1 MTVLELKDVK
11 KYYKMPGG
19 GQYEALRGVNAKF
32 AAGEM
37 VAIVGESGSGKS
49 TLMNTIGGLDSDFE
63 GAILYEGKNLR
74 DFSQKEMV
82 NYHKKSI
89 GFIFQNFNLIPHL
102 DLIDNVS
109 IAMTL
114 SNADEKTR
122 RGRAEELLTQV
133 GLKDHMHKK
142 PDQLSGGQKQRVA
155 IARALAN
162 DPDVIIADEPTGALD
177 ADTTDVILN
186 MIRDIAASG
195 KLVLM
200 VTHSDKVASHCS
212 RVLRIDQGQIVSD
225 QEQKPLDHH
234 LEQRTEVKIQQM
246 SLFKAISLAFK
257 NMKAKFGRN
266 ALVSTGMGIGI
277 MSVILM
283 LSLGKGV
290 TSYVSG
296 QMSTYSNPLVAE
308 IQKTSSQKMR
318 QQGMQAQQTGDKAA
332 PAAALAKQ
340 QQNKMAS
347 LSGISSASAFSK
359 QDLKKLEKIAHV
371 KKLQKGYSA
380 ISLGTNQL
388 KYGKKTAS
396 MIYLKTVNDGIAKS
410 EVKKG
415 HLPKAGKDEV
425 MIDSGSADNLGK
437 KILGK
442 KVKASLQIGT
452 KTITKTVKVV
462 GIYEASGSGQV
473 STLLL
478 PYSDLA
484 KIFKDNGLS
493 LKANVVYLTATD
505 KQYTSSIK
513 QAAKDKGFAGS
524 MQEQMTEMFDSILSV
539 LTYVLTAIAAVSLLV
554 SAIMILVV
562 LNISVVER
570 TQEIGV
576 MKALGARRKDIRRI
590 FSSEA
595 FLLGLASGIVG
606 IALTWLLAQGI
617 NSFTQSAFKA
627 AVVSLTPQYALTGL
641 LISIVI
647 SMIAGILPANHASKL
662 DPVEALR
669 KE

>member
-63 GAILYEGKNLR
+63 GTILYEGKNLR

-290 TSYVSG
+290 TSYFSG
-296 QMSTYSNPLVAE
+296 QMNTYSNPLVAE

-332 PAAALAKQ
+332 LAKQ
-340 QQNKMAS
+340 QNNMAS
-347 LSGISSASAFSK
+347 LSGTSSASAFSK

-410 EVKKG
+410 EVKNG

-484 KIFKDNGLS
+484 KIFKDNGLT

-539 LTYVLTAIAAVSLLV
+539 LTYVLTSIAAVSLLV

-617 NSFTQSAFKA
+617 NSFTKSAFKA

>member
-74 DFSQKEMV
+74 DFSKKEMV

-246 SLFKAISLAFK
+246 NLFKAISLAFK

-266 ALVSTGMGIGI
+266 ALVATGMGIGI

-296 QMSTYSNPLVAE
+296 QMNTYSNPLVAE

-332 PAAALAKQ
+332 LAKQ
-340 QQNKMAS
+340 QQKNMAS
-347 LSGISSASAFSK
+347 LSGTSSASAFSQK
-359 QDLKKLEKIAHV
+359 DLKKLEKIAHV
-371 KKLQKGYSA
+371 QKLQKGYSA

-415 HLPKAGKDEV
+415 RLPKGGKDEV

-462 GIYEASGSGQV
+462 GVYEASGSGQV

-484 KIFKDNGLS
+484 KIFKDNGLT

-641 LISIVI
+641 LISVII

>member
-32 AAGEM
+32 VAGEM

-283 LSLGKGV
+283 LRLGKGV

-332 PAAALAKQ
+332 LAKQ
-340 QQNKMAS
+340 QQNNMAS
-347 LSGISSASAFSK
+347 LSGTSSASAFSK

-388 KYGKKTAS
+388 KYGKKTAG

-415 HLPKAGKDEV
+415 RLPKAGKDEV

-452 KTITKTVKVV
+452 KNITKTVKVV

-484 KIFKDNGLS
+484 KIFKDNGLT

>member
-74 DFSQKEMV
+74 DFSKKEMV

-296 QMSTYSNPLVAE
+296 QMNTYSNPLVAE

-332 PAAALAKQ
+332 LAKQ
-340 QQNKMAS
+340 QQKNMAS
-347 LSGISSASAFSK
+347 LSGTSSASSFSK

-371 KKLQKGYSA
+371 QKLQKGYSA
-380 ISLGTNQL
+380 ISLGSNQL

-415 HLPKAGKDEV
+415 RLPKAGKDEV

-484 KIFKDNGLS
+484 KIFKDNGLT

>member
-296 QMSTYSNPLVAE
+296 QMNTYSNPLVAE

-332 PAAALAKQ
+332 LAKQ
-340 QQNKMAS
+340 QQKNMAS
-347 LSGISSASAFSK
+347 LSGTSSASAFSK
-359 QDLKKLEKIAHV
+359 KDLKKLEKISHV

-396 MIYLKTVNDGIAKS
+396 MIYLKTVNNGIAKS
-410 EVKKG
+410 EIKKG
-415 HLPKAGKDEV
+415 RLPKAGKDEV

-452 KTITKTVKVV
+452 KTINKTVKVV

-484 KIFKDNGLS
+484 KIFKDNGLT

-641 LISIVI
+641 IISIVI

>member
-186 MIRDIAASG
+186 IIRDIAASG

-296 QMSTYSNPLVAE
+296 QMSAYSNPLVAE

-332 PAAALAKQ
+332 LAKQ
-340 QQNKMAS
+340 QQNNMAS
-347 LSGISSASAFSK
+347 LSGTSSASAFSK

-415 HLPKAGKDEV
+415 RLPKAGKDEV

-524 MQEQMTEMFDSILSV
+524 MQEQMTEMFNSILSV

-627 AVVSLTPQYALTGL
+627 TVVSLTPQYALTGL

>member
-11 KYYKMPGG
+11 KYYKTPGG

-246 SLFKAISLAFK
+246 SLFKAIYLAFK

-277 MSVILM
+277 MSVIFM

-332 PAAALAKQ
+332 LAKQ
-340 QQNKMAS
+340 QQNNMAS
-347 LSGISSASAFSK
+347 LSGTSSASAFSK

-524 MQEQMTEMFDSILSV
+524 MQEQMAEMFDSILSV

-627 AVVSLTPQYALTGL
+627 AVVSFTPQYALTGL

>member
-1 MTVLELKDVK
+1 MISLKK
-11 KYYKMPGG
+11 INKYYQQGDGRVHILHDISFDVNEGEFVGIM
-19 GQYEALRGVNAKF
+19 GQ
-32 AAGEM
+32 
-37 VAIVGESGSGKS
+37 SGSGKS
-49 TLMNTIGGLDSDFE
+49 TLINIIGFLDRE
-63 GAILYEGKNLR
+63 YEGTYSFKGDDVSYLNNKRFTSLR
-74 DFSQKEMV
+74 NQNV
-82 NYHKKSI
+82 
-89 GFIFQNFNLIPHL
+89 GFVFQNFKLIQNLTVAENVALPL
-102 DLIDNVS
+102 MYAGVKKKEIDQRVS
-109 IAMTL
+109 QVL
-114 SNADEKTR
+114 ER
-122 RGRAEELLTQV
+122 V
-133 GLKDHMHKK
+133 GLGGYEKYL
-142 PDQLSGGQKQRVA
+142 PSRLSGGQQQRVS
-155 IARALAN
+155 IARAIIGKPTFL
-162 DPDVIIADEPTGALD
+162 IADEPTGALD

-246 SLFKAISLAFK
+246 SRFKAISLAFK

-266 ALVSTGMGIGI
+266 ALVATGMGIGI

-296 QMSTYSNPLVAE
+296 QMNTYSNPLVAE

-318 QQGMQAQQTGDKAA
+318 QQGMQAQQTGNK
-332 PAAALAKQ
+332 AALAKQ
-340 QQNKMAS
+340 QQKNMAS

-359 QDLKKLEKIAHV
+359 KDLKKLKKISHV

-380 ISLGTNQL
+380 ISLGSNQL
-388 KYGKKTAS
+388 KLGKKTAS

-410 EVKKG
+410 EIKKG
-415 HLPKAGKDEV
+415 RLPKAGKNEV
-425 MIDSGSADNLGK
+425 MIDSGSADNLSK

-478 PYSDLA
+478 PYSDL
-484 KIFKDNGLS
+484 KQIFKDNGLS

-513 QAAKDKGFAGS
+513 KAAKDKGFAGS

-641 LISIVI
+641 IISIVI

>member
-212 RVLRIDQGQIVSD
+212 RVLRIDQGQIVSN

-296 QMSTYSNPLVAE
+296 QMNTYSNPLVAE

-332 PAAALAKQ
+332 LAKQ
-340 QQNKMAS
+340 QQNNMAS
-347 LSGISSASAFSK
+347 LSGTSSASAFSK
-359 QDLKKLEKIAHV
+359 KDLKKLEKISHV

-410 EVKKG
+410 EIKKG
-415 HLPKAGKDEV
+415 RLPKANKNEV
-425 MIDSGSADNLGK
+425 MIDSGSADNLGR

-484 KIFKDNGLS
+484 KIFKDNGLT

-641 LISIVI
+641 IISIVI

>member
-1 MTVLELKDVK
+1 M
-11 KYYKMPGG
+11 
-19 GQYEALRGVNAKF
+19 
-32 AAGEM
+32 
-37 VAIVGESGSGKS
+37 
-49 TLMNTIGGLDSDFE
+49 
-63 GAILYEGKNLR
+63 
-74 DFSQKEMV
+74 
-82 NYHKKSI
+82 
-89 GFIFQNFNLIPHL
+89 IPHL

-225 QEQKPLDHH
+225 QEKKPLDHH

-283 LSLGKGV
+283 LSLGRGV

-296 QMSTYSNPLVAE
+296 QMNTYSNPLVAE

-318 QQGMQAQQTGDKAA
+318 QQGMKAQQTGDKAA
-332 PAAALAKQ
+332 LAKQ
-340 QQNKMAS
+340 QQNNMAS
-347 LSGISSASAFSK
+347 LSGTRSTSAFSK

-415 HLPKAGKDEV
+415 RLPKAGKDEV

-452 KTITKTVKVV
+452 KNITKTVKVV

-524 MQEQMTEMFDSILSV
+524 MQEQMTEIFDSILSV

>member
-32 AAGEM
+32 VAGEM

-332 PAAALAKQ
+332 LAKQ
-340 QQNKMAS
+340 QQNNMAS
-347 LSGISSASAFSK
+347 LSGTSSASAFSK

-415 HLPKAGKDEV
+415 RLPKAGKDEV

-452 KTITKTVKVV
+452 KNITKTVKVV

-484 KIFKDNGLS
+484 KIFKDNGLT

-606 IALTWLLAQGI
+606 IALTWLLDQGI

>member
-74 DFSQKEMV
+74 DFSKKEMV

-122 RGRAEELLTQV
+122 RDRAEELLTQV

-212 RVLRIDQGQIVSD
+212 RVLRIDRGQIVSD

-266 ALVSTGMGIGI
+266 APVSTGMGIGI

-296 QMSTYSNPLVAE
+296 QMNTYSNPLVAE

-332 PAAALAKQ
+332 LAKQ
-340 QQNKMAS
+340 QQKNMAS
-347 LSGISSASAFSK
+347 LSGTSSASSFSQK
-359 QDLKKLEKIAHV
+359 DLKKLEKIAHV
-371 KKLQKGYSA
+371 QKLQKGYNA

-415 HLPKAGKDEV
+415 RLPKAGKDEV

-452 KTITKTVKVV
+452 KTITKKVKVV

-484 KIFKDNGLS
+484 KIFKDNGLT

>member
-32 AAGEM
+32 DAGEM

-74 DFSQKEMV
+74 DFSKKEMV

-114 SNADEKTR
+114 SNADKKTR
-122 RGRAEELLTQV
+122 RDRAEELLTQV

-142 PDQLSGGQKQRVA
+142 PNQLSGGQKQRVA

-234 LEQRTEVKIQQM
+234 LEQRTEVKIKQM
-246 SLFKAISLAFK
+246 SRFKAISLAFK

-266 ALVSTGMGIGI
+266 ALVATGMGIGI

-296 QMSTYSNPLVAE
+296 QMNTYSNPLVAE

-318 QQGMQAQQTGDKAA
+318 QRGMQAQQTGNK
-332 PAAALAKQ
+332 AALAKQ
-340 QQNKMAS
+340 QQNNMAS
-347 LSGISSASAFSK
+347 LSGTSSASAFSK
-359 QDLKKLEKIAHV
+359 KDLKKLEKISHV

-410 EVKKG
+410 EIKKG
-415 HLPKAGKDEV
+415 RLPKAGKNEV
-425 MIDSGSADNLGK
+425 MIDSGSADNLSK

-478 PYSDLA
+478 PYSDL
-484 KIFKDNGLS
+484 KQIFKDNGLS

-641 LISIVI
+641 IISIVI

>member
-32 AAGEM
+32 DAGEM

-74 DFSQKEMV
+74 DFSKKEMV

-89 GFIFQNFNLIPHL
+89 GFIFQNFNLISHL

-122 RGRAEELLTQV
+122 RERAEELLTQV

-200 VTHSDKVASHCS
+200 VTHSDKVARHCS

-234 LEQRTEVKIQQM
+234 LEQRTEVKIRQM

-290 TSYVSG
+290 TSYVSR
-296 QMSTYSNPLVAE
+296 QMNTYSNPLVAE

-318 QQGMQAQQTGDKAA
+318 QQGMRAQQTGNK
-332 PAAALAKQ
+332 AALAKQ
-340 QQNKMAS
+340 QQNNMAA

-359 QDLKKLEKIAHV
+359 KDLKKLEKISHV

-380 ISLGTNQL
+380 ISLGSNQL

-410 EVKKG
+410 EIKEG
-415 HLPKAGKDEV
+415 RLPKAGKNEV
-425 MIDSGSADNLGK
+425 MIDSGSADNLSK

-442 KVKASLQIGT
+442 KVKANLQIGT
-452 KTITKTVKVV
+452 KTIKKTVKVV

-484 KIFKDNGLS
+484 KIFKDNGLTF
-493 LKANVVYLTATD
+493 KPNVVYLTATD

-513 QAAKDKGFAGS
+513 KAAKDKGFAGS

-627 AVVSLTPQYALTGL
+627 VVVSLTPQYALTGL
-641 LISIVI
+641 IISIVI

>member
-32 AAGEM
+32 DAGEM

-74 DFSQKEMV
+74 DFSKKEMV

-89 GFIFQNFNLIPHL
+89 GFIFQNFNLISHL

-122 RGRAEELLTQV
+122 RERAEELLTQV

-200 VTHSDKVASHCS
+200 VTHSDKVARHCS

-234 LEQRTEVKIQQM
+234 LEQRTEVKIRQM

-290 TSYVSG
+290 TSYVSR
-296 QMSTYSNPLVAE
+296 QMNTYSNPLVAE

-318 QQGMQAQQTGDKAA
+318 QQGMRAQQTGNK
-332 PAAALAKQ
+332 AALAKQ
-340 QQNKMAS
+340 QQNNMAA

-359 QDLKKLEKIAHV
+359 KDLKKLEKISHV

-380 ISLGTNQL
+380 ISLGSNQL

-410 EVKKG
+410 EIKKG
-415 HLPKAGKDEV
+415 RLPKAGKNEV
-425 MIDSGSADNLGK
+425 MIDSGSADNLSK

-442 KVKASLQIGT
+442 KVKANLQIGT
-452 KTITKTVKVV
+452 KTIKKTVKVV

-484 KIFKDNGLS
+484 KIFKDNGLTF
-493 LKANVVYLTATD
+493 KPNVVYLTATD

-513 QAAKDKGFAGS
+513 KAAKDKGFAGS

-595 FLLGLASGIVG
+595 FLLSLASGTVG
-606 IALTWLLAQGI
+606 ISLTWLLAQGI
-617 NSFTQSAFKA
+617 NSFTQLAFKA

-641 LISIVI
+641 TISIVI

>member
-32 AAGEM
+32 DAGEM

-74 DFSQKEMV
+74 DFSKKEMV

-89 GFIFQNFNLIPHL
+89 GFIFQNFNLISHL

-212 RVLRIDQGQIVSD
+212 RVLRIDQGRIVSD

-296 QMSTYSNPLVAE
+296 QMNTYSNPLVAE
-308 IQKTSSQKMR
+308 IQKTSSQKM
-318 QQGMQAQQTGDKAA
+318 QQKGMQAQQTGDKAA
-332 PAAALAKQ
+332 LAKQ
-340 QQNKMAS
+340 QQNNMAS
-347 LSGISSASAFSK
+347 LSGTSSASAFSK
-359 QDLKKLEKIAHV
+359 KDLKKLEKISHV

-410 EVKKG
+410 EIKKG
-415 HLPKAGKDEV
+415 RLPKANKNEV
-425 MIDSGSADNLGK
+425 MIDSGSADNLSK

-478 PYSDLA
+478 PYNDLA
-484 KIFKDNGLS
+484 KIFKDNGLT
-493 LKANVVYLTATD
+493 LRANVVYLTATD

-513 QAAKDKGFAGS
+513 KAAKDKGFAGS
-524 MQEQMTEMFDSILSV
+524 MQEQMTEMFDSILCV

-617 NSFTQSAFKA
+617 NSFTQLAFKA

-641 LISIVI
+641 IISIVI

>member
-246 SLFKAISLAFK
+246 NLFKAISLAFK

-266 ALVSTGMGIGI
+266 ALVATGMGIGI

-296 QMSTYSNPLVAE
+296 QMNTYSNPLVAE

-332 PAAALAKQ
+332 LAKQ
-340 QQNKMAS
+340 QQKNMAS
-347 LSGISSASAFSK
+347 LSGTSSASAFSQK
-359 QDLKKLEKIAHV
+359 DLKKLEKIAHV
-371 KKLQKGYSA
+371 QKLQKGYSA

-415 HLPKAGKDEV
+415 RLPKAGKDEV

-462 GIYEASGSGQV
+462 GVYEASGSGQV

-484 KIFKDNGLS
+484 KIFKDNGLT

-641 LISIVI
+641 LISVII

>member
-11 KYYKMPGG
+11 KYYKMPSG

-290 TSYVSG
+290 TSYFSG
-296 QMSTYSNPLVAE
+296 QMNTYSNPLVAE

-332 PAAALAKQ
+332 LAKQ
-340 QQNKMAS
+340 QNNMAS
-347 LSGISSASAFSK
+347 LSGTSSASAFSK

-484 KIFKDNGLS
+484 KIFKDNGLT

-617 NSFTQSAFKA
+617 NSFTKSAFKA

>member
-1 MTVLELKDVK
+1 
-11 KYYKMPGG
+11 
-19 GQYEALRGVNAKF
+19 
-32 AAGEM
+32 
-37 VAIVGESGSGKS
+37 
-49 TLMNTIGGLDSDFE
+49 
-63 GAILYEGKNLR
+63 
-74 DFSQKEMV
+74 
-82 NYHKKSI
+82 
-89 GFIFQNFNLIPHL
+89 
-102 DLIDNVS
+102 
-109 IAMTL
+109 
-114 SNADEKTR
+114 
-122 RGRAEELLTQV
+122 
-133 GLKDHMHKK
+133 
-142 PDQLSGGQKQRVA
+142 
-155 IARALAN
+155 LAN

-290 TSYVSG
+290 TSYFSG
-296 QMSTYSNPLVAE
+296 QMNTYSNPLVAE

-332 PAAALAKQ
+332 LAKQ
-340 QQNKMAS
+340 QNNMAS
-347 LSGISSASAFSK
+347 LSGTSSASAFSK

-415 HLPKAGKDEV
+415 HLPKAGRDEV

-484 KIFKDNGLS
+484 KIFKDNGLT

-617 NSFTQSAFKA
+617 NSLTKSAFKA

>member
-122 RGRAEELLTQV
+122 RERAEELLTQV

-246 SLFKAISLAFK
+246 NLFKAISLAFK

-266 ALVSTGMGIGI
+266 ALVATGMGIGI

-283 LSLGKGV
+283 LSLGKWV

-296 QMSTYSNPLVAE
+296 QMNTYSNPLVAE

-332 PAAALAKQ
+332 LAKQ
-340 QQNKMAS
+340 QQKNMAS
-347 LSGISSASAFSK
+347 LSGTSSASAFSQK
-359 QDLKKLEKIAHV
+359 DLKKLEKIAHV
-371 KKLQKGYSA
+371 QKLQKGYSA

-415 HLPKAGKDEV
+415 RLPKAGKDEV

-462 GIYEASGSGQV
+462 GVYEASGSGQV

-484 KIFKDNGLS
+484 KIFKDNGLT

-641 LISIVI
+641 LISVII

>member
-32 AAGEM
+32 DAGEM

-74 DFSQKEMV
+74 DFSKKEMV

-89 GFIFQNFNLIPHL
+89 GFIFQNFNLISHL

-122 RGRAEELLTQV
+122 RERAEELLTQV

-200 VTHSDKVASHCS
+200 VTHSDKVARHCS

-234 LEQRTEVKIQQM
+234 LEQRTEVKIKQM
-246 SLFKAISLAFK
+246 SRFKAISLAFK

-296 QMSTYSNPLVAE
+296 QMNTYSNPLVAE

-332 PAAALAKQ
+332 LAKQ
-340 QQNKMAS
+340 QQNNMAS
-347 LSGISSASAFSK
+347 LSGTSSASAFSK
-359 QDLKKLEKIAHV
+359 KDLKKLEKISHV

-410 EVKKG
+410 EIKKG
-415 HLPKAGKDEV
+415 HLPKANKNEV
-425 MIDSGSADNLGK
+425 MIDSGSADNLSK

-478 PYSDLA
+478 PYNDLA
-484 KIFKDNGLS
+484 KIFKDNGLT
-493 LKANVVYLTATD
+493 LRANVVYLTATD

-524 MQEQMTEMFDSILSV
+524 MQEQMTEMFNSILSV

-627 AVVSLTPQYALTGL
+627 VVVSLTPQYALTGL
-641 LISIVI
+641 IISIVI

>member
-1 MTVLELKDVK
+1 
-11 KYYKMPGG
+11 
-19 GQYEALRGVNAKF
+19 
-32 AAGEM
+32 
-37 VAIVGESGSGKS
+37 
-49 TLMNTIGGLDSDFE
+49 
-63 GAILYEGKNLR
+63 
-74 DFSQKEMV
+74 
-82 NYHKKSI
+82 
-89 GFIFQNFNLIPHL
+89 
-102 DLIDNVS
+102 
-109 IAMTL
+109 
-114 SNADEKTR
+114 
-122 RGRAEELLTQV
+122 
-133 GLKDHMHKK
+133 
-142 PDQLSGGQKQRVA
+142 
-155 IARALAN
+155 
-162 DPDVIIADEPTGALD
+162 
-177 ADTTDVILN
+177 
-186 MIRDIAASG
+186 
-195 KLVLM
+195 
-200 VTHSDKVASHCS
+200 
-212 RVLRIDQGQIVSD
+212 
-225 QEQKPLDHH
+225 
-234 LEQRTEVKIQQM
+234 
-246 SLFKAISLAFK
+246 
-257 NMKAKFGRN
+257 
-266 ALVSTGMGIGI
+266 
-277 MSVILM
+277 
-283 LSLGKGV
+283 
-290 TSYVSG
+290 
-296 QMSTYSNPLVAE
+296 MSTYSNPLVAE

-318 QQGMQAQQTGDKAA
+318 QQAMQAQQTGDKAA
-332 PAAALAKQ
+332 LAKQ
-340 QQNKMAS
+340 QQNNMAS
-347 LSGISSASAFSK
+347 LSGTSSASAFSK

-388 KYGKKTAS
+388 KYGKKTTS

-415 HLPKAGKDEV
+415 RLPKAGKDEV

-484 KIFKDNGLS
+484 KIFKDNGLT

-524 MQEQMTEMFDSILSV
+524 MQEQMAEMFDSILSV

-554 SAIMILVV
+554 SANMILVV

>member
-11 KYYKMPGG
+11 KYYKLPGG

-74 DFSQKEMV
+74 DFSKKEMV

-283 LSLGKGV
+283 LSLGKGI
-290 TSYVSG
+290 TSYVGG
-296 QMSTYSNPLVAE
+296 QMNTYSNPLVAE

-332 PAAALAKQ
+332 LAKQ
-340 QQNKMAS
+340 QQKNMAS
-347 LSGISSASAFSK
+347 LSGTSSASAFSQK
-359 QDLKKLEKIAHV
+359 DLKKLEKIAHV

-380 ISLGTNQL
+380 MSLGTNQL

-410 EVKKG
+410 EIKKG
-415 HLPKAGKDEV
+415 RLPKANKNEV
-425 MIDSGSADNLGK
+425 MIDSGSADNLSK

-442 KVKASLQIGT
+442 KVKATLQIGT

-484 KIFKDNGLS
+484 KIFKDNGLT

-641 LISIVI
+641 IISIVI

>member
-32 AAGEM
+32 VAGEM

-332 PAAALAKQ
+332 LAKQ
-340 QQNKMAS
+340 QQNNMAS
-347 LSGISSASAFSK
+347 LSGTSSASAFNK
-359 QDLKKLEKIAHV
+359 QDLKKLGKIAHV

-415 HLPKAGKDEV
+415 RLPKAGKDEV

-484 KIFKDNGLS
+484 KIFKDNGLI

-524 MQEQMTEMFDSILSV
+524 MQEQMAEMFDSILSV

-570 TQEIGV
+570 TQEIWV

>member
-11 KYYKMPGG
+11 KYYKLPGG

-32 AAGEM
+32 DAGEM

-74 DFSQKEMV
+74 DFSKKEMV

-266 ALVSTGMGIGI
+266 ALVATGMGIGI

-296 QMSTYSNPLVAE
+296 QMNTYSNPLVAE
-308 IQKTSSQKMR
+308 IQKTSSQKM
-318 QQGMQAQQTGDKAA
+318 QQKGMQAQQTGDKAA
-332 PAAALAKQ
+332 LAKQ
-340 QQNKMAS
+340 QQNNMAS
-347 LSGISSASAFSK
+347 LSGTSSASAFSK
-359 QDLKKLEKIAHV
+359 KDLKKLEKISHV

-415 HLPKAGKDEV
+415 RLPKANKNEV
-425 MIDSGSADNLGK
+425 MIDSGSADNLSK

-484 KIFKDNGLS
+484 KIFKDNGLT

-576 MKALGARRKDIRRI
+576 MKALGSRRKDIRRI

-641 LISIVI
+641 IISIVI

>member
-74 DFSQKEMV
+74 DFSKKEMV

-246 SLFKAISLAFK
+246 NLFKAISLAFK

-266 ALVSTGMGIGI
+266 ALVATGMGIGI

-296 QMSTYSNPLVAE
+296 QMNTYSNPLVAE

-332 PAAALAKQ
+332 LAKQ
-340 QQNKMAS
+340 QQKNMAS
-347 LSGISSASAFSK
+347 LSGTSSASAFSQK
-359 QDLKKLEKIAHV
+359 DLKKLEKIAHV
-371 KKLQKGYSA
+371 QKLQKGYSA

-415 HLPKAGKDEV
+415 RLPKAGKDEV

-462 GIYEASGSGQV
+462 GVYEASGSGQV

-484 KIFKDNGLS
+484 KIFKDNGLT

-641 LISIVI
+641 LISVII

>member
-186 MIRDIAASG
+186 MIKDIAASG

-225 QEQKPLDHH
+225 QEKKPLDHH

-283 LSLGKGV
+283 LSLGRGV

-296 QMSTYSNPLVAE
+296 QMNTYSNPLVAE

-318 QQGMQAQQTGDKAA
+318 QQGMKAQQTGDKAA
-332 PAAALAKQ
+332 LAKQ
-340 QQNKMAS
+340 QQNNMAS
-347 LSGISSASAFSK
+347 LSGTRSTSAFSK

-415 HLPKAGKDEV
+415 RLPKAGKDEV

-493 LKANVVYLTATD
+493 LKANVVYLTATN

-554 SAIMILVV
+554 SDIMILVV

>member
-32 AAGEM
+32 DAGEM

-74 DFSQKEMV
+74 DFSKKEMV

-122 RGRAEELLTQV
+122 RDRAEELLTQV

-142 PDQLSGGQKQRVA
+142 PNQLSGGQKQRVA

-234 LEQRTEVKIQQM
+234 LKQRTEVKIKQM
-246 SLFKAISLAFK
+246 SRFKAISLAFK

-266 ALVSTGMGIGI
+266 ALVATGMGIGI

-296 QMSTYSNPLVAE
+296 QMNTYSNPLVAE
-308 IQKTSSQKMR
+308 IQKTSSQKM
-318 QQGMQAQQTGDKAA
+318 QQKGMQAQQTGDKAA
-332 PAAALAKQ
+332 LAKQ
-340 QQNKMAS
+340 QQNNMAS
-347 LSGISSASAFSK
+347 LSGTSSASAFSK
-359 QDLKKLEKIAHV
+359 KDLKKLEKISHV

-410 EVKKG
+410 EIKKG
-415 HLPKAGKDEV
+415 RLPKAGKNEV
-425 MIDSGSADNLGK
+425 MIDSGSADNLSK

-478 PYSDLA
+478 PYSDL
-484 KIFKDNGLS
+484 KQIFKDNGLS
-493 LKANVVYLTATD
+493 LKPNVVYLTATD

-513 QAAKDKGFAGS
+513 KAAKDKGFAGS

-641 LISIVI
+641 IISIVI

>member
-32 AAGEM
+32 DAGEM

-74 DFSQKEMV
+74 DFSKKEMV

-114 SNADEKTR
+114 SNADKRTR
-122 RGRAEELLTQV
+122 RDRAEELLTQV

-142 PDQLSGGQKQRVA
+142 PNQLSGGQKQRVA

-234 LEQRTEVKIQQM
+234 LEQRTEVKIKQM
-246 SLFKAISLAFK
+246 SRFKAISLAFK

-266 ALVSTGMGIGI
+266 ALVATGMGIGI

-296 QMSTYSNPLVAE
+296 QMNTYSNPLVAE

-332 PAAALAKQ
+332 LAKQ
-340 QQNKMAS
+340 QQNNMAS
-347 LSGISSASAFSK
+347 LSGTSSASAFSK
-359 QDLKKLEKIAHV
+359 KDLKKLKKISHV

-380 ISLGTNQL
+380 ISLGSNQL
-388 KYGKKTAS
+388 KLGKKTAS

-410 EVKKG
+410 EIKKG
-415 HLPKAGKDEV
+415 RLPKAGKNEV
-425 MIDSGSADNLGK
+425 MIDSGSADNLSK

-478 PYSDLA
+478 PYSDL
-484 KIFKDNGLS
+484 KQIFKDNGLS

-641 LISIVI
+641 IISIVI
-647 SMIAGILPANHASKL
+647 SMIAGILPASHASKL

>member
-225 QEQKPLDHH
+225 QEKKPLDHH

-283 LSLGKGV
+283 LSLGRGV

-296 QMSTYSNPLVAE
+296 QMNTYSNPLVAE

-318 QQGMQAQQTGDKAA
+318 QQGMKAQQTGDKAA
-332 PAAALAKQ
+332 LAKQ
-340 QQNKMAS
+340 QQNNMAS
-347 LSGISSASAFSK
+347 LSGTRSTSAFSK

-415 HLPKAGKDEV
+415 RLPKAGKDEV

-452 KTITKTVKVV
+452 KNITKTVKVV

-524 MQEQMTEMFDSILSV
+524 MQEQMTEIFDSILSV

>member
-200 VTHSDKVASHCS
+200 VTHSDKVASHCN

-296 QMSTYSNPLVAE
+296 QMNTYSNPLVAE
-308 IQKTSSQKMR
+308 IQKMR
-318 QQGMQAQQTGDKAA
+318 QQGMQAQQTWDK
-332 PAAALAKQ
+332 AALAKQ
-340 QQNKMAS
+340 QQNNMAS
-347 LSGISSASAFSK
+347 LSGTSSASAFSK

-415 HLPKAGKDEV
+415 RLPKAGKDEV

-484 KIFKDNGLS
+484 KIFKGNGLT

-505 KQYTSSIK
+505 KQYTSPIK

-524 MQEQMTEMFDSILSV
+524 MQEQMTEMFDSILRV

>member
-102 DLIDNVS
+102 DLVDNVS

-225 QEQKPLDHH
+225 QEKKPLDHH

-283 LSLGKGV
+283 LSLGRGV

-296 QMSTYSNPLVAE
+296 QMNTYSNPLVAE

-318 QQGMQAQQTGDKAA
+318 QQGMKAQQTGDKAA
-332 PAAALAKQ
+332 LAKQ
-340 QQNKMAS
+340 QQNNMAS
-347 LSGISSASAFSK
+347 LSGTSSTSAFSK

-415 HLPKAGKDEV
+415 RLPKAGKDEV
-425 MIDSGSADNLGK
+425 MIDSGSANNLGK

-513 QAAKDKGFAGS
+513 RAAKDKGFAGS

>member
-32 AAGEM
+32 DAGEM

-74 DFSQKEMV
+74 DFSKKEMV

-114 SNADEKTR
+114 SNADKKTR
-122 RGRAEELLTQV
+122 RDRAEELLTQV

-142 PDQLSGGQKQRVA
+142 PNQLSGGQKQRVA
-155 IARALAN
+155 IARAMAN

-246 SLFKAISLAFK
+246 SRFKAISLAFK

-266 ALVSTGMGIGI
+266 ALVATGMGIGI

-296 QMSTYSNPLVAE
+296 QMNTYSNPLVAE

-318 QQGMQAQQTGDKAA
+318 QQGMRAQQTGNK
-332 PAAALAKQ
+332 AALAKQ
-340 QQNKMAS
+340 QQNNMAS

-359 QDLKKLEKIAHV
+359 KDLKKLEKISHV

-380 ISLGTNQL
+380 ISLGNNQL
-388 KYGKKTAS
+388 KYSKKTAS

-410 EVKKG
+410 EIKKG
-415 HLPKAGKDEV
+415 RLPKAGKNEV
-425 MIDSGSADNLGK
+425 MIDSGSADNLSK

-442 KVKASLQIGT
+442 KVKANLQIGT
-452 KTITKTVKVV
+452 KNIKKTVKVV

-473 STLLL
+473 SALLL

-484 KIFKDNGLS
+484 KIFKDNGLTF
-493 LKANVVYLTATD
+493 KPNVVYLTATD

-513 QAAKDKGFAGS
+513 KAAKDKGFAGS

-641 LISIVI
+641 IISIVI

>member
-11 KYYKMPGG
+11 KYYKLPGG

-32 AAGEM
+32 DAGEM

-74 DFSQKEMV
+74 DFSKKEMV

-266 ALVSTGMGIGI
+266 ALVATGMGIGI

-296 QMSTYSNPLVAE
+296 QMNTYSNPLVAE
-308 IQKTSSQKMR
+308 IQKTSSQKM
-318 QQGMQAQQTGDKAA
+318 QQKGMQAQQTGDKAA
-332 PAAALAKQ
+332 LAKQ
-340 QQNKMAS
+340 QQNNMAS
-347 LSGISSASAFSK
+347 LSGTSSASAFSK
-359 QDLKKLEKIAHV
+359 KDLKKLEKISHV

-410 EVKKG
+410 EIKKG
-415 HLPKAGKDEV
+415 RLPKANKNEV
-425 MIDSGSADNLGK
+425 MIDSGSADNLSK

-484 KIFKDNGLS
+484 KIFKDNGLT

-576 MKALGARRKDIRRI
+576 MKALGSRRKDIRRI

>member
-1 MTVLELKDVK
+1 
-11 KYYKMPGG
+11 
-19 GQYEALRGVNAKF
+19 VNAKF
-32 AAGEM
+32 VAGEM

-225 QEQKPLDHH
+225 QEQKPLDYH

-332 PAAALAKQ
+332 LAKQ
-340 QQNKMAS
+340 QQNNMAS
-347 LSGISSASAFSK
+347 LSGTSSASAFSK

-415 HLPKAGKDEV
+415 RLPKAGKDEV

>member
-74 DFSQKEMV
+74 DFSKKEMV

-246 SLFKAISLAFK
+246 NLFKAISLAFK

-266 ALVSTGMGIGI
+266 ALVATGMGIGI

-296 QMSTYSNPLVAE
+296 QMNTYSNPLVAE

-332 PAAALAKQ
+332 LAKQ
-340 QQNKMAS
+340 QQKNMAS
-347 LSGISSASAFSK
+347 LSGTSSASAFSQK
-359 QDLKKLEKIAHV
+359 DLKKLEKIAHV
-371 KKLQKGYSA
+371 QKLQKGYSA

-415 HLPKAGKDEV
+415 RLPKAGKDEV

-462 GIYEASGSGQV
+462 GVYEASGSGQV

-484 KIFKDNGLS
+484 KIFKDNGLT

-641 LISIVI
+641 LISVII
-647 SMIAGILPANHASKL
+647 SMIAGILPANHASNL